1 VEFLE
6 RGDKGYRQY
15 MFSAKIVKTVLK
27 SCFYMISPDF
37 NLISPI
43 FEFFER
49 FSTLSLYILTRKIVR
64 FYESNRDFNNL
75 DQHHRSFSKK
85 KALLEL
91 RMHFVQYVSYMKSQ
105 WNISLFIVETTRK
118 FGLDSWN
125 GGFYP
130 GVVQVVYQLFFT
142 NVKL

>member
-1 VEFLE
+1 
-6 RGDKGYRQY
+6 

-27 SCFYMISPDF
+27 SRFYMISPDF

-49 FSTLSLYILTRKIVR
+49 FSTLSLYI
-64 FYESNRDFNNL
+64 SNRDFNNL
-75 DQHHRSFSKK
+75 HQHHRSFRKK

-105 WNISLFIVETTRK
+105 WNISLFIVKTTRK

-130 GVVQVVYQLFFT
+130 GVVQVVYQRK
-142 NVKL
+142 V